1 MDEMFSGI
9 KIRYNVDVPWMVHPH
24 FYSKNIRCLKHTN
37 LSELQKK
44 YYARLYEEAKRLADV
59 VKKNVVD
66 DKTEKVAGELLA
78 YGPYKYLKR
87 R

>member
-1 MDEMFSGI
+1 METKREDGKLILPGAI
-9 KIRYNVDVPWMVHPH
+9 KV
-24 FYSKNIRCLKHTN
+24 
-37 LSELQKK
+37 LQKK